1 MMQTLRQQ
9 PGHLKIMGMDSEWFR
24 DLPLA
29 VVQFATSSHCFVLH
43 ISFFDGRILPAAV
56 KEALCDPSIIKCGVG
71 VSGDVSR
78 LQKEQNI
85 TIQSVLDVAQY
96 SALFGLHQGA
106 QSNLKVLAK
115 SVANLSIEK
124 DKMITRSNWELPLSD
139 SRVNYAAEDA
149 LASYLVGRA
158 VMLKASE
165 VTNMSAH
172 TFDAAQ
178 WLQRTSSKA
187 AMELKKLQREVL
199 KSEAE
204 KGKKACPVSKSSG
217 GDVLPAHF
225 RSGTKVRVLD
235 RNGKFIFECS
245 SGRAKFYVMEKNLAV
260 ITKHEKSDTRKA
272 LEIQL
277 LFDPKVKTRLCIHH
291 ALGVC
296 ELKNQCPFAHGVSE
310 LQAEAAALVDSQ
322 IPSCACCLGT
332 KGLLRHA
339 ITPPSFRKF
348 MPPPQRQ
355 ALDDDYLPVCKQ
367 CNSTLRLYYDEEM
380 KRCYTQAE
388 ESNTIMYDLKV
399 VAKCSLYARLLLDA
413 DRLAN
418 MPANRREELQQ
429 FVKQNWKSTLFEDFN
444 PGFEIHEPVEQ
455 NTSFLE
461 RLGKIVPG
469 DTRAKV
475 TMAVLVGDDQEK
487 ARQFN
492 KRWRDYC
499 FGTCGMMEKKSNHM
513 SYNDWKAYRAHKGE
527 RQADDDEDDTPQKDY
542 SKIRQGY

>member
-9 PGHLKIMGMDSEWFR
+9 PAHLKIMGMDSEWCR
-24 DLPLA
+24 NLPLA

-43 ISFFDGRILPAAV
+43 ISFFDGRTLPAAV

-165 VTNMSAH
+165 VTDMSAD
-172 TFDAAQ
+172 TFDAVQ

-187 AMELKKLQREVL
+187 AMELKKLQRETS

-204 KGKKACPVSKSSG
+204 KRKKACPASKISG
-217 GDVLPAHF
+217 GDALLAQF

-235 RNGKFIFECS
+235 RNGNFIFECS
-245 SGRAKFYVMEKNLAV
+245 SGRGKFYVMEKNLAV
-260 ITKHEKSDTRKA
+260 ITKHAKSDPRKA

-277 LFDPKVKTRLCIHH
+277 LFDPKVKVRLCMYQ
-291 ALGVC
+291 ALGFC
-296 ELKNQCPFAHGVSE
+296 ELQDQCPFAHGASE
-310 LQAEAAALVDSQ
+310 LQADAAALVDSQ

-388 ESNTIMYDLKV
+388 ESSTMVCDVKV
-399 VAKCSLYARLLLDA
+399 AAKCTLYARLLLDA
-413 DRLAN
+413 DKLAKI
-418 MPANRREELQQ
+418 PANRREELQQ
-429 FVKQNWKSTLFEDFN
+429 FVKQNWKSTLFEEFN
-444 PGFEIHEPVEQ
+444 SGFEIHEPVVREAA
-455 NTSFLE
+455 FLE

-469 DTRAKV
+469 DMRAKV
-475 TMAVLVGDDQEK
+475 TMAVLVGDDEEK
-487 ARQFN
+487 AQQFN

-499 FGTCGMMEKKSNHM
+499 FSTCGLMEKKSNHM
-513 SYNDWKAYRAHKGE
+513 SYNAWKAYRAHNGE
-527 RQADDDEDDTPQKDY
+527 PQADDEEDGTPQ
-542 SKIRQGY
+542 

>member
-9 PGHLKIMGMDSEWFR
+9 PRHLKIMGMDSEWFR

-178 WLQRTSSKA
+178 WLQHTSSKA

-217 GDVLPAHF
+217 GDVLLAHF

-235 RNGKFIFECS
+235 RNGNFIFECS

-277 LFDPKVKTRLCIHH
+277 LFDPKMKTRLCIHH

-418 MPANRREELQQ
+418 MPANRRKELQQ

-527 RQADDDEDDTPQKDY
+527 PQADDDEDDTPQKDY

>member
-9 PGHLKIMGMDSEWFR
+9 PVHLKIMGMDSEWFR

-85 TIQSVLDVAQY
+85 TIQSVLDIAHY
-96 SALFGLHQGA
+96 SALLGLHQGA

-158 VMLKASE
+158 VMQKASE
-165 VTNMSAH
+165 VTNMSADA
-172 TFDAAQ
+172 FDVAQ

-187 AMELKKLQREVL
+187 AMELKKLQREML
-199 KSEAE
+199 KSDSE
-204 KGKKACPVSKSSG
+204 KEKKACPASEISG
-217 GDVLPAHF
+217 GDALLAQI

-235 RNGKFIFECS
+235 RNGNFLFECS
-245 SGRAKFYVMEKNLAV
+245 PGRAKCYVMEKKLAV
-260 ITKHEKSDTRKA
+260 ITKHVKRDPRKA

-277 LFDPKVKTRLCIHH
+277 LVDPKVKTRLCMYH

-296 ELKNQCPFAHGVSE
+296 ELQDQCPFAHGVSE
-310 LQAEAAALVDSQ
+310 LQADAAALVESK

-332 KGLLRHA
+332 RGLLRHA

-348 MPPPQRQ
+348 MPPPHQH
-355 ALDDDYLPVCKQ
+355 ALDGDYLPVCKQ
-367 CNSTLRLYYDEEM
+367 CNSILRLYYDEEM

-388 ESNTIMYDLKV
+388 ELNTMMCDVKV
-399 VAKCSLYARLLLDA
+399 VAKCAWYARLLLDT
-413 DRLAN
+413 DKLTK

-444 PGFEIHEPVEQ
+444 LGFEIHEPVEQ
-455 NTSFLE
+455 NAVFLE
-461 RLGKIVPG
+461 RLGKMVPG

-475 TMAVLVGDDQEK
+475 AMGTLVGDNQEK
-487 ARQFN
+487 AQQFN
-492 KRWRDYC
+492 TRWRDYC
-499 FGTCGMMEKKSNHM
+499 FSTCGMMEKKSNHM
-513 SYNDWKAYRAHKGE
+513 SYNDWKAYRAHEGE
-527 RQADDDEDDTPQKDY
+527 LQADDEDGTPQKDH
-542 SKIRQGY
+542 SKIEQGC